1 MQELLTN
8 GVKYDHD
15 LSKVATKDSY
25 DSLALLSLAVSP
37 TIDVDHL
44 VANHVLRRYDALHE
58 NLINLFSELI
68 DKLLVLLLLT
78 HLLSLQL
85 GLHLVFLGLD
95 LGLLDSLQLL
105 NALVHLLHVDL
116 ARFVYVR
123 GDHRVGVSLK
133 VVELIDKAFCL

>member
-1 MQELLTN
+1 MKELLAD

-15 LSKVATKDSY
+15 LSEVATKDSY
-25 DSLALLSLAVSP
+25 HSLAFLSLAISP
-37 TIDVDHL
+37 TIDVNHL
-44 VANHVLRRYDALHE
+44 VVNHVLCRYDALNE

-85 GLHLVFLGLD
+85 GLHLVFLSLD
-95 LGLLDSLQLL
+95 LGLLDSLKLL
-105 NALVHLLHVDL
+105 NAFVHLLHMDL
-116 ARFVYVR
+116 ARYINVA

-133 VVELIDKAFCL
+133 VFELIDEAFCL